1 MASALLIVL
10 WLIDLRA
17 TYLQWSVWRLD
28 RSNEALRSRLL
39 AGALLT
45 VAASAVAIIA
55 ASRLLR
61 LRMPDGDLLDTAV
74 LVFILISLPQA
85 HWLWQWWRGWS

>member
-17 TYLQWSVWRLD
+17 TYLQWRLWQLD
-28 RSNEALRSRLL
+28 RVNEALRSRLL

-45 VAASAVAIIA
+45 VAASAVAALA

-61 LRMPDGDLLDTAV
+61 LRMPSGDLLDAAM

-85 HWLWQWWRGWS
+85 HWLWQWRRGWS

>member
-1 MASALLIVL
+1 VVSAILIVL

-28 RSNEALRSRLL
+28 SANAALRSRVL

-45 VAASAVAIIA
+45 LAATAVAVLA
-55 ASRLLR
+55 AMRLLR
-61 LRMPDGDLLDTAV
+61 LRVPDGDMLDV
-74 LVFILISLPQA
+74 IVVVFVIVSVPQA
-85 HWLWQWWRGWS
+85 HWLWSWWRGWL

>member
-17 TYLQWSVWRLD
+17 TYLQWRLWQLD
-28 RSNEALRSRLL
+28 RVNEALRSRLL

-45 VAASAVAIIA
+45 VAASAVAAIA

-61 LRMPDGDLLDTAV
+61 LRMPSGDLLDAAM
-74 LVFILISLPQA
+74 LVFILISLPQV